1 MSVVPDM
8 FKHAD
13 GEVVVSIVG
22 SSIDLKSML
31 TVPAILKE
39 DGAIGHIQMDGNDGK
54 HLMKRL
60 SSKPLHVSEFEN
72 SLESKVNPSMTTE
85 GNKIEA
91 VSVCIDEVKDAL
103 IFLYSFYCFHSHF

>member
-1 MSVVPDM
+1 MPDM

-60 SSKPLHVSEFEN
+60 SSK
-72 SLESKVNPSMTTE
+72 
-85 GNKIEA
+85 IEA